1 MGCFGSRLSN
11 RTSVC
16 DNIHTVGCQF
26 TGGEG
31 QQIDWCPVDKYVVQ
45 YYEEN
50 KGDVEKLEE
59 LAAFF
64 KVEGL
69 TMDEENA
76 KKMGLQIHK
85 ACGDNVTALKGAFG
99 EDMAREGLC
108 IMDKYTLKEGVESM

>member
-59 LAAFF
+59 LAGFF

-69 TMDEENA
+69 TMDGDHA
-76 KKMGLQIHK
+76 SKLGLQIHK
-85 ACGDNVTALKGAFG
+85 ACGDNVDALKGAFG
-99 EDMAREGLC
+99 EDMTGE
-108 IMDKYTLKEGVESM
+108 DKVIFKKYSLKEGVEQM